1 MYTQYDFIVDANTFF
16 VEVFQVARIEICSQ
30 KSFVFTSNWTL
41 KTMAVMQIHKL
52 LGTKQI
58 TLYS

>member
-30 KSFVFTSNWTL
+30 K
-41 KTMAVMQIHKL
+41 
-52 LGTKQI
+52 
-58 TLYS
+58 